1 VKPAVILLTYNSAPV
16 PDPHPLWTLR
26 KRKLVRARKR
36 LRAGESDGL
45 HDVRVAL
52 RRVAATASALG
63 RRKLERRAK
72 KIVRS
77 LSPDRQLEVDL
88 VLLARV
94 GKLGLLSADGVTA
107 LEARWRSPA
116 GSADSPAGRRAR
128 DDRLGRLLRKL
139 RELAAHP
146 QADALERLLE
156 ERSQAEAALAHAPE
170 KGDDETLH
178 RFRLR
183 VKRARYLAEDLAAC
197 GTTGL
202 DLPAAREKG
211 AQDVL
216 GRWNDLRLFLERID
230 RERKAGELRGAVR
243 LAAELEELAGALE
256 VPLAALRR
264 DALEVARRLSTSLS
278 VAARSA

>member
-16 PDPHPLWTLR
+16 SDPHPLWDLR
-26 KRKLVRARKR
+26 RRNLVRARKR
-36 LRAGESDGL
+36 LRAGEPDGL
-45 HDVRVAL
+45 HDLRVAL

-63 RRKLERRAK
+63 RRRLARRAK
-72 KIVRS
+72 TIVRS
-77 LSPDRQLEVDL
+77 LSSDRQLEVDL

-94 GKLGLLSADGVTA
+94 GKLGLLSTDAVTA
-107 LEARWRSPA
+107 LEARWKSRS
-116 GSADSPAGRRAR
+116 GSADDAARPAR
-128 DDRLGRLLRKL
+128 DERLRSLLRKV
-139 RELAAHP
+139 RRLATRP
-146 QADALERLLE
+146 QADALERLFQ
-156 ERSQAEAALAHAPE
+156 ERSQAEAALGQAPE
-170 KGDDETLH
+170 KSDDETLH

-197 GTTGL
+197 GSIGF

-243 LAAELEELAGALE
+243 LAAELEELSGALQ
-256 VPLAALRR
+256 VPLATLRS
-264 DALEVARRLSTSLS
+264 DAMEVARRLSTSFS
-278 VAARSA
+278 GAARSA